1 MEKSL
6 NKFMLFIGLFIL
18 DILYSSIVVAL
29 LNCVGINIL
38 ELNNTLKY
46 LSLIIIDLSFMFILY
61 LIYRKELNNE
71 FIKYIKNFKD
81 NFSFGLKLWILG
93 LILMISSNLI
103 IQIIYP
109 SVATNEEAVQESLK
123 MFPIYTAFASCI
135 FAPFVEEIIF
145 RKCLG
150 KVFKNSIIF
159 IIISGL
165 LFGLAHTITEI
176 GTSQMLYII
185 PYGLFGAIFA
195 YMYTKTKNI
204 FVSMTFHFIHNT
216 ILVILSL
223 LSVGVI

>member
-6 NKFMLFIGLFIL
+6 NRFMLFIGLFIM
-18 DILYSSIVVAL
+18 DILYSAIVIA
-29 LNCVGINIL
+29 IL
-38 ELNNTLKY
+38 KYAGFDILALNNNLKY
-46 LSLIIIDLSFMFILY
+46 IALIIIDLSFMFILY

-71 FIKYIKNFKD
+71 FSKYIKNFGK
-81 NFSFGLKLWILG
+81 NFSFGLKLWLLG
-93 LILMISSNLI
+93 LILMIGSNII
-103 IQIIYP
+103 IQLIYP

-145 RKCLG
+145 RKCLA
-150 KVFKNSIIF
+150 KVFKNSFLF
-159 IIISGL
+159 IVISGL

-185 PYGLFGAIFA
+185 PYGLFGSIFA
-195 YMYTKTKNI
+195 YMYSKTKNI

-216 ILVILSL
+216 VLVILSL

>member
-6 NKFMLFIGLFIL
+6 NRFMLFIGLFIM
-18 DILYSSIVVAL
+18 DILYSAIVIA
-29 LNCVGINIL
+29 IL
-38 ELNNTLKY
+38 KYAGFDILALNNNLKY
-46 LSLIIIDLSFMFILY
+46 IALIIIDLSFMFILY

-71 FIKYIKNFKD
+71 FSKYIKNFGK
-81 NFSFGLKLWILG
+81 NFSFGLKLWLLG
-93 LILMISSNLI
+93 LILMIGSNII
-103 IQIIYP
+103 IQLIYP

-145 RKCLG
+145 RKCLA
-150 KVFKNSIIF
+150 KVFKNSFLF
-159 IIISGL
+159 IVISGL

-185 PYGLFGAIFA
+185 PYGLFGSVFA
-195 YMYTKTKNI
+195 YMYSKTKNI

-216 ILVILSL
+216 VLVILSL

>member
-6 NKFMLFIGLFIL
+6 NRFMLFIGLFIM
-18 DILYSSIVVAL
+18 DILYSAIVIA
-29 LNCVGINIL
+29 IL
-38 ELNNTLKY
+38 KYAGFDILALNNNLKY
-46 LSLIIIDLSFMFILY
+46 IALIIIDLSFMFILY

-71 FIKYIKNFKD
+71 FSKYIKNFGKS
-81 NFSFGLKLWILG
+81 FSFGLKLWLLG
-93 LILMISSNLI
+93 LILMIGSNII
-103 IQIIYP
+103 IQLIYP

-145 RKCLG
+145 RKCLA
-150 KVFKNSIIF
+150 KVFKNSFLF
-159 IIISGL
+159 IVISGL

-185 PYGLFGAIFA
+185 PYGLFGSIFA
-195 YMYTKTKNI
+195 YMYSKTKNI

-216 ILVILSL
+216 VLVILSL

>member
-6 NKFMLFIGLFIL
+6 NRFMLFIGLFIM
-18 DILYSSIVVAL
+18 DILYSAIVIAV
-29 LNCVGINIL
+29 
-38 ELNNTLKY
+38 LKY
-46 LSLIIIDLSFMFILY
+46 AGFDILALNYNLKYIALIIIDLSFMFILY

-71 FIKYIKNFKD
+71 FSKYIKNFGK
-81 NFSFGLKLWILG
+81 NFSFGLKLWLLG
-93 LILMISSNLI
+93 LILMIGSNII
-103 IQIIYP
+103 IQLIYP

-150 KVFKNSIIF
+150 KVFKNSFLF
-159 IIISGL
+159 IVISGL
-165 LFGLAHTITEI
+165 LFGLAHTINEI

-185 PYGLFGAIFA
+185 PYGLFGSIFA
-195 YMYTKTKNI
+195 YMYSKTKNI

-216 ILVILSL
+216 VLVILSL

>member
-6 NKFMLFIGLFIL
+6 NRFMLFIGLFIM
-18 DILYSSIVVAL
+18 DILYSAIVVTL
-29 LNCVGINIL
+29 LKYAGFDIL
-38 ELNNTLKY
+38 ALNNNLKY
-46 LSLIIIDLSFMFILY
+46 IALIIIDLSFMFILY

-71 FIKYIKNFKD
+71 FSKYIKNFGK
-81 NFSFGLKLWILG
+81 NFSFGLKLWLLG
-93 LILMISSNLI
+93 LILMIGSNII
-103 IQIIYP
+103 IQLIYP

-145 RKCLG
+145 RKCLA
-150 KVFKNSIIF
+150 KVFKNSFLF
-159 IIISGL
+159 IVISGL

-185 PYGLFGAIFA
+185 PYGLFGSVFA
-195 YMYTKTKNI
+195 YMYSKTKNI

-216 ILVILSL
+216 VLVILSL